1 MRYSE
6 TLKYD
11 AAFTVDQDS
20 VVIVRIFIFSSNV
33 VLPNVFFFS
42 YLLRQPVQVTGF
54 CLHFFRYM
62 IIAFCLHKTLGNAL
76 ACCVF

>member
-1 MRYSE
+1 MRYSK
-6 TLKYD
+6 TLKYA
-11 AAFTVDQDS
+11 AAFTIDQDA

-54 CLHFFRYM
+54 CLHVFRYM
-62 IIAFCLHKTLGNAL
+62 IIAFRLHKTLGNAL